1 MVQLKWYKKRKTTAS
16 EIPEGF
22 GTFESLKNGRNV
34 KTKIGNCLIHALID
48 LCLLGTLFECLSYS
62 C

>member
-1 MVQLKWYKKRKTTAS
+1 MVQLKWYKKRKTTAN

-22 GTFESLKNGRNV
+22 GTFESFKNGHNV
-34 KTKIGNCLIHALID
+34 KTKIGNCLIRTLVD
-48 LCLLGTLFECLSYS
+48 LCLLGMLFKCLSYS